1 MKQLKP
7 ISTKLVKM
15 IHRVSDEKFVFFP
28 VNKSLSWLKIKH
40 WDKFINCYIS
50 YYKKKKKNWT
60 GLKLFRILDQPT
72 FYFHQHYQ
80 MTLKGVTALY

>member
-50 YYKKKKKNWT
+50 YYKKKKKLDGVKIIQNSRST
-60 GLKLFRILDQPT
+60 YFLFSPT
-72 FYFHQHYQ
+72 
-80 MTLKGVTALY
+80 LSDDS